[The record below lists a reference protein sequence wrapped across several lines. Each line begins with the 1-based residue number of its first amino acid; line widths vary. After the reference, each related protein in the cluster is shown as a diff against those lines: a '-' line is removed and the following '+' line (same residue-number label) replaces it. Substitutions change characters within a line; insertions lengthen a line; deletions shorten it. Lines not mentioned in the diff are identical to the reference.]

1 MYVVCGCLTGWIHL
15 GILNQMLST
24 NSAILLHL
32 TALWDI
38 RYLPLSRFDSLDQ
51 VIHYVWLPCL
61 WEFSSPVPQD
71 WWNLIVWD
79 NPEMLHPLPC
89 GFNYQTA
96 DQLNSGPWKKVWRP
110 EMWHWVWL
118 YILYSSRISMPTMHA
133 LRKWWSS
140 MDRFTQSFDFWC
152 VWNTPP
158 NPVFGIF
165 YVKVH
170 IFFLF
175 KIGPMSCMA
184 QHVSIWNKQSLP
196 KHN

>member
-1 MYVVCGCLTGWIHL
+1 
-15 GILNQMLST
+15 
-24 NSAILLHL
+24 
-32 TALWDI
+32 
-38 RYLPLSRFDSLDQ
+38 
-51 VIHYVWLPCL
+51 
-61 WEFSSPVPQD
+61 
-71 WWNLIVWD
+71 
-79 NPEMLHPLPC
+79 MLHPLPC

-96 DQLNSGPWKKVWRP
+96 DQLNYGPWKKVWRP
-110 EMWHWVWL
+110 EMWHCVWL

-158 NPVFGIF
+158 NQVFGIF

-175 KIGPMSCMA
+175 KIGWCRAWPSMWAYGTNRVYLSIIRDNKWAWCTET
-184 QHVSIWNKQSLP
+184 QILEIGNLKNIQDVVKVGSKKVSITQLHNLCKIIETGWDLQLRMSSLNP
-196 KHN
+196 ALSDLR